1 MFRGNRMEQE
11 QAIQTGPSLKLTAEA
26 QALPE
31 QAGQVRRSGA
41 TQPLSEQATHAE
53 FDQARTAQAPYAE
66 IERAQAAPAR
76 AQEAP
81 DRPTAS
87 SKPARAR
94 LKIFG
99 DQHSGHH
106 GGLDILKWIGP
117 GLLVTVGFIDPGNWA
132 SNMAAGSTFGYG
144 LLWVVTLSTIML
156 IVLQHN
162 VAHLG
167 IVTGECLAESCS
179 HHLKP
184 WVGRL
189 VLGSALL
196 ATIATMMAEVLGGAI
211 ALNMLF
217 GIPEKLGSIITA
229 ACALALLLTN
239 SYGKIERIII
249 GFVSLIGIAFLAEI
263 AMVRVDWPAAA
274 VDWVVPSIPAGSSA
288 IIVSVLGAVVMP
300 HNLFLHS
307 EVIQS
312 QHFEG
317 KGDEVIR
324 ERLDHEF
331 VDTLFSMIVGWA
343 INSAMVILAASTFFS
358 RGIAIDDLSLAAATL
373 EPMLGPAARLIFA
386 LALLFA
392 GLSSS
397 VTAGMAAGTITSGIV
412 NEPYDIH
419 DRHSSLGVIGT
430 FVAAVVVIFFVS
442 DPFQGLVWSQALLS
456 LQLPI
461 TIFTQI
467 WLTSSPKV
475 MGKYANGTGLKALLV
490 VIGVIVTVL
499 NVILLMG
506 V

>member
-1 MFRGNRMEQE
+1 MAQDKTDDATATRV
-11 QAIQTGPSLKLTAEA
+11 AQTPRERVHSKL
-26 QALPE
+26 
-31 QAGQVRRSGA
+31 
-41 TQPLSEQATHAE
+41 
-53 FDQARTAQAPYAE
+53 
-66 IERAQAAPAR
+66 
-76 AQEAP
+76 
-81 DRPTAS
+81 
-87 SKPARAR
+87 
-94 LKIFG
+94 FG
-99 DQHSGHH
+99 TNHSDHH
-106 GGLDILKWIGP
+106 GGLDIFKWIGP

-132 SNMAAGSTFGYG
+132 SNMAAGSTFGYT
-144 LLWVVTLSTIML
+144 LLWVVTLSTLML

-167 IVTGECLAESCS
+167 IVTGDCLAESCS
-179 HHLKP
+179 HHLP
-184 WVGRL
+184 RPVARI
-189 VLGSALL
+189 VLATALL
-196 ATIATMMAEVLGGAI
+196 ATVATMMAEVLGGAI

-217 GIPEKLGSIITA
+217 GIPEKIGSVLTA
-229 ACALALLLTN
+229 AAALALLLTN
-239 SYGKIERIII
+239 SYGKVERIII
-249 GFVSLIGIAFLAEI
+249 GFVSLIGLAFLVEI

-274 VDWVVPSIPAGSSA
+274 VGWVVPAMPAGSST

-312 QHFEG
+312 QHYEG
-317 KGDEVIR
+317 QGEEVVR

-358 RGIAIDDLSLAAATL
+358 QGIVIDDLSLAAATL
-373 EPMLGPAARLIFA
+373 EPMLGPAARVIFA

-397 VTAGMAAGTITSGIV
+397 VTAGMAAGTISSGTA

-419 DRHSSLGVIGT
+419 DRHSSLGVMGT
-430 FVAAVVVIFFVS
+430 FILAVVVIFFVT

-467 WLTSSPKV
+467 WLTSSSKV
-475 MGKYANGTGLKALLV
+475 MGAYANGPWLRVLLV
-490 VIGVIVTVL
+490 GIGAVVTVL
-499 NVILLMG
+499 NVILLTG

>member
-1 MFRGNRMEQE
+1 MHKETIKKTIRGPMGDEDETVPR
-11 QAIQTGPSLKLTAEA
+11 ATVIGDSVASGLK
-26 QALPE
+26 
-31 QAGQVRRSGA
+31 
-41 TQPLSEQATHAE
+41 
-53 FDQARTAQAPYAE
+53 
-66 IERAQAAPAR
+66 ERI
-76 AQEAP
+76 
-81 DRPTAS
+81 
-87 SKPARAR
+87 
-94 LKIFG
+94 LG
-99 DQHSGHH
+99 NNHSGHR

-132 SNMAAGSTFGYG
+132 SNMAAGSTFGYA

-179 HHLKP
+179 HHLP
-184 WVGRL
+184 RWASRL
-189 VLGSALL
+189 VLASALL
-196 ATIATMMAEVLGGAI
+196 AAVATMMAEVLGGAI

-217 GIPEKLGSIITA
+217 GIPEKLGSVVT
-229 ACALALLLTN
+229 ALAALVLLLTN

-249 GFVSLIGIAFLAEI
+249 GFVSLIGLAFLAEI
-263 AMVRVDWPAAA
+263 AMVRVDWPVAA
-274 VDWVVPSIPAGSSA
+274 VGWVVPAIPAGSSA

-307 EVIQS
+307 EIIQS
-312 QHFEG
+312 QHYEVQ
-317 KGDEVIR
+317 GDDVIR

-331 VDTLFSMIVGWA
+331 VDTLFSMVVGWA
-343 INSAMVILAASTFFS
+343 INSAMVILAASTFFAH
-358 RGIAIDDLSLAAATL
+358 GIVIDDLSLAAATL
-373 EPMLGPAARLIFA
+373 EPMLGSAARVIFA

-397 VTAGMAAGTITSGIV
+397 VTAGMAAGTISAGIA
-412 NEPYDIH
+412 NEPYDIR

-430 FVAAVVVIFFVS
+430 FVLAVVVIFFVT

-456 LQLPI
+456 LQLPV

-467 WLTSSPKV
+467 RLTSSRKV
-475 MGKYANGTGLKALLV
+475 MGPYANGPGLKALLV
-490 VIGVIVTVL
+490 GIGVVVTVL
-499 NVILLMG
+499 NAILLAG

>member
-1 MFRGNRMEQE
+1 MAQDKTDDATATRV
-11 QAIQTGPSLKLTAEA
+11 AQTP
-26 QALPE
+26 
-31 QAGQVRRSGA
+31 R
-41 TQPLSEQATHAE
+41 
-53 FDQARTAQAPYAE
+53 
-66 IERAQAAPAR
+66 ERAH
-76 AQEAP
+76 
-81 DRPTAS
+81 
-87 SKPARAR
+87 SK
-94 LKIFG
+94 LFG
-99 DQHSGHH
+99 TNHSGHH
-106 GGLDILKWIGP
+106 GGLDIFKWIGP

-132 SNMAAGSTFGYG
+132 SNMAAGSTFGYT

-167 IVTGECLAESCS
+167 IVTGDCLAESCS
-179 HHLKP
+179 HHLRP
-184 WVGRL
+184 WVARL

-196 ATIATMMAEVLGGAI
+196 ATVATMMAEVLGGAI

-217 GIPEKLGSIITA
+217 GIPEKIGSVLTA
-229 ACALALLLTN
+229 AAALALLLTN
-239 SYGKIERIII
+239 SYGKVERIII
-249 GFVSLIGIAFLAEI
+249 GFVSLIGLAFLVEI

-274 VDWVVPSIPAGSSA
+274 VGWVVPAMPAGSST

-312 QHFEG
+312 QHYEG
-317 KGDEVIR
+317 QGEEVVR

-358 RGIAIDDLSLAAATL
+358 QGIVIDDLSLAAATL
-373 EPMLGPAARLIFA
+373 EPMLGPAARVIFA

-397 VTAGMAAGTITSGIV
+397 VTAGMAAGTISSGIAS
-412 NEPYDIH
+412 EPYDIH
-419 DRHSSLGVIGT
+419 DRHSSLGVMGT
-430 FVAAVVVIFFVS
+430 FILAVVVIFFVT

-467 WLTSSPKV
+467 WLTSSPAV
-475 MGKYANGTGLKALLV
+475 MGKYANGPRLKALLV
-490 VIGVIVTVL
+490 GIGVVVTIL
-499 NVILLMG
+499 NGILLAG

>member
-1 MFRGNRMEQE
+1 MAQDKTDDATVTRV
-11 QAIQTGPSLKLTAEA
+11 AQTP
-26 QALPE
+26 
-31 QAGQVRRSGA
+31 R
-41 TQPLSEQATHAE
+41 
-53 FDQARTAQAPYAE
+53 
-66 IERAQAAPAR
+66 ERAH
-76 AQEAP
+76 
-81 DRPTAS
+81 
-87 SKPARAR
+87 SK
-94 LKIFG
+94 LFG
-99 DQHSGHH
+99 ANHSGHH
-106 GGLDILKWIGP
+106 GGLDIFKWIGP

-132 SNMAAGSTFGYG
+132 SNMAAGSTFGYT

-179 HHLKP
+179 HHLRP
-184 WVGRL
+184 WVARL

-196 ATIATMMAEVLGGAI
+196 ATVATMMAEVLGGAI

-217 GIPEKLGSIITA
+217 GIPEKIGSVLTA
-229 ACALALLLTN
+229 AAALALLLTN

-249 GFVSLIGIAFLAEI
+249 GFVSLIGLAFLVEI

-274 VDWVVPSIPAGSSA
+274 VGWVVPAMPAGSST

-312 QHFEG
+312 QHYEG
-317 KGDEVIR
+317 QGEEVVR

-358 RGIAIDDLSLAAATL
+358 QGIVIDDLSLAAATL
-373 EPMLGPAARLIFA
+373 EPLLGPAARVIFA

-397 VTAGMAAGTITSGIV
+397 VTAGMAAGTISSGIA

-419 DRHSSLGVIGT
+419 DRHSSLGVMGT
-430 FVAAVVVIFFVS
+430 FVLAVVVIFFVT

-467 WLTSSPKV
+467 WLTSSSKV
-475 MGKYANGTGLKALLV
+475 MGAYANGPWLRVLLV
-490 VIGVIVTVL
+490 GIGAVVTVL
-499 NVILLMG
+499 NVILLTG

>member
-1 MFRGNRMEQE
+1 MAQDKTDDATATRV
-11 QAIQTGPSLKLTAEA
+11 AQTP
-26 QALPE
+26 
-31 QAGQVRRSGA
+31 R
-41 TQPLSEQATHAE
+41 
-53 FDQARTAQAPYAE
+53 
-66 IERAQAAPAR
+66 ERAH
-76 AQEAP
+76 
-81 DRPTAS
+81 
-87 SKPARAR
+87 SK
-94 LKIFG
+94 LFG
-99 DQHSGHH
+99 TNHSGHH
-106 GGLDILKWIGP
+106 GGLDIFKWIGP

-132 SNMAAGSTFGYG
+132 SNMAAGSTYGYA
-144 LLWVVTLSTIML
+144 LLWVVTLSTLML

-167 IVTGECLAESCS
+167 IVTGDCLAESCS
-179 HHLKP
+179 HHLRP
-184 WVGRL
+184 WVARL

-196 ATIATMMAEVLGGAI
+196 ATVATMMAEVLGGAI

-217 GIPEKLGSIITA
+217 GIPEKIGSVLTA
-229 ACALALLLTN
+229 AAALALLLTN

-249 GFVSLIGIAFLAEI
+249 GFVSLIGLAFLVEI

-274 VDWVVPSIPAGSSA
+274 VGWVVPAMPAGSST

-312 QHFEG
+312 QHYEG
-317 KGDEVIR
+317 QGEEVVR

-358 RGIAIDDLSLAAATL
+358 QGIVIDDLSLAAATL
-373 EPMLGPAARLIFA
+373 EPLLGPAARVIFA

-397 VTAGMAAGTITSGIV
+397 VTAGMAAGTISSGIA

-419 DRHSSLGVIGT
+419 DRHSSLGVMGT
-430 FVAAVVVIFFVS
+430 FVPAVVVIFFVT

-467 WLTSSPKV
+467 WLTSSSKV
-475 MGKYANGTGLKALLV
+475 MGAYANGPWLRVLLV
-490 VIGVIVTVL
+490 GIGAVVTVL
-499 NVILLMG
+499 NVILLTG

>member
-1 MFRGNRMEQE
+1 MAQDKTDDATATRV
-11 QAIQTGPSLKLTAEA
+11 AQTP
-26 QALPE
+26 
-31 QAGQVRRSGA
+31 R
-41 TQPLSEQATHAE
+41 
-53 FDQARTAQAPYAE
+53 
-66 IERAQAAPAR
+66 ERAH
-76 AQEAP
+76 
-81 DRPTAS
+81 
-87 SKPARAR
+87 SK
-94 LKIFG
+94 LFG
-99 DQHSGHH
+99 TNHSGHH
-106 GGLDILKWIGP
+106 GGLDIFKWIGP

-132 SNMAAGSTFGYG
+132 SNMAAGSTYGYA
-144 LLWVVTLSTIML
+144 LLWVVTLSTLML

-167 IVTGECLAESCS
+167 IVTGDCLAESCS
-179 HHLKP
+179 HHLP
-184 WVGRL
+184 RPVARI
-189 VLGSALL
+189 VLATALL
-196 ATIATMMAEVLGGAI
+196 ATVATMMAEVLGGAI

-217 GIPEKLGSIITA
+217 GIPEKIGSVLTA
-229 ACALALLLTN
+229 AAALALLLTN
-239 SYGKIERIII
+239 SYGKVERIII
-249 GFVSLIGIAFLAEI
+249 GFVSLIGLAFLVEI

-274 VDWVVPSIPAGSSA
+274 VGWVVPAMPAGSST

-312 QHFEG
+312 QHYEG
-317 KGDEVIR
+317 QGEEVVR

-358 RGIAIDDLSLAAATL
+358 QGIVIDDLSLAAATL
-373 EPMLGPAARLIFA
+373 EPMLGPAARVIFA

-397 VTAGMAAGTITSGIV
+397 VTAGMAAGTISSGIAD
-412 NEPYDIH
+412 EPYDIH
-419 DRHSSLGVIGT
+419 DRHSSLGVIAA
-430 FVAAVVVIFFVS
+430 FVGAVIVIFFVT

-467 WLTSSPKV
+467 WLTSSPAV
-475 MGKYANGTGLKALLV
+475 MGKYANGPRLKVLLV
-490 VIGVIVTVL
+490 GIGVVVTIL
-499 NVILLMG
+499 NGILLAG

>member
-1 MFRGNRMEQE
+1 MTDKNEMLPRAEVIGDFV
-11 QAIQTGPSLKLTAEA
+11 PSGL
-26 QALPE
+26 
-31 QAGQVRRSGA
+31 R
-41 TQPLSEQATHAE
+41 
-53 FDQARTAQAPYAE
+53 
-66 IERAQAAPAR
+66 I
-76 AQEAP
+76 
-81 DRPTAS
+81 
-87 SKPARAR
+87 
-94 LKIFG
+94 KILG
-99 DQHSGHH
+99 TNHSGHR

-179 HHLKP
+179 HHLRP
-184 WVGRL
+184 LASRL

-196 ATIATMMAEVLGGAI
+196 AAVATMMAEVLGGAI

-217 GIPEKLGSIITA
+217 GIPEKLGSVITA
-229 ACALALLLTN
+229 AVALALLLTN

-249 GFVSLIGIAFLAEI
+249 GFVSLIGLAFLVEL

-274 VDWVVPSIPAGSSA
+274 IGWVAPSMPVGSSA

-312 QHFEG
+312 QHYESQGEG
-317 KGDEVIR
+317 VIR
-324 ERLDHEF
+324 ERLEHEF

-358 RGIAIDDLSLAAATL
+358 QGIAIDDLSLAAATL
-373 EPMLGPAARLIFA
+373 EPMLGQAARVIFA
-386 LALLFA
+386 LALL
-392 GLSSS
+392 
-397 VTAGMAAGTITSGIV
+397 V
-412 NEPYDIH
+412 
-419 DRHSSLGVIGT
+419 
-430 FVAAVVVIFFVS
+430 
-442 DPFQGLVWSQALLS
+442 
-456 LQLPI
+456 
-461 TIFTQI
+461 
-467 WLTSSPKV
+467 
-475 MGKYANGTGLKALLV
+475 
-490 VIGVIVTVL
+490 VTVL
-499 NVILLMG
+499 NVILLTG

>member
-1 MFRGNRMEQE
+1 MAQDKTDDATATRV
-11 QAIQTGPSLKLTAEA
+11 AQTP
-26 QALPE
+26 
-31 QAGQVRRSGA
+31 R
-41 TQPLSEQATHAE
+41 
-53 FDQARTAQAPYAE
+53 
-66 IERAQAAPAR
+66 ERAH
-76 AQEAP
+76 
-81 DRPTAS
+81 
-87 SKPARAR
+87 SK
-94 LKIFG
+94 LFG
-99 DQHSGHH
+99 TNHSGHH
-106 GGLDILKWIGP
+106 GGLDIFKWIGP

-132 SNMAAGSTFGYG
+132 SNMAAGSTYGYA

-179 HHLKP
+179 HHLRP
-184 WVGRL
+184 WVARL

-196 ATIATMMAEVLGGAI
+196 ATVATMMAEVLGGAI

-217 GIPEKLGSIITA
+217 GIPEKIGSVLTA
-229 ACALALLLTN
+229 AAALALLLTN
-239 SYGKIERIII
+239 SYGKVERIII
-249 GFVSLIGIAFLAEI
+249 GFVSLIGLAFLVEI

-274 VDWVVPSIPAGSSA
+274 VGWVVPAMPAGSST

-312 QHFEG
+312 QHFED
-317 KGDEVIR
+317 KGEAVIQ

-331 VDTLFSMIVGWA
+331 VDTLFSMGVGWA
-343 INSAMVILAASTFFS
+343 INSAMVVLAASTFFAH
-358 RGIAIDDLSLAAATL
+358 GIVIDDLSLAASTL
-373 EPMLGPAARLIFA
+373 EPLLGSAARVIFA

-397 VTAGMAAGTITSGIV
+397 VTAGMAAGIISSGIAD
-412 NEPYDIH
+412 EPYDIH
-419 DRHSSLGVIGT
+419 DRHSSLGVIAA
-430 FVAAVVVIFFVS
+430 FVGAVIVIFFVT

-467 WLTSSPKV
+467 WLTSSPAV
-475 MGKYANGTGLKALLV
+475 MGKYANGPRLKVLLV
-490 VIGVIVTVL
+490 GIGVVVTIL
-499 NVILLMG
+499 NGILLAG